1 MILNTAF
8 LNYSKCLK
16 QKLMINCKAF
26 IEGSAC
32 WIATKVIVKPCLYI
46 LNNNME
52 KKVIK
57 TSYTLPQKKL
67 GRTRLQAYLLH
78 VFLIYFLYWFTL
90 AIFSARGCPLWSV
103 TQPQWL
109 CRACLSSI
117 MTVTALSLLACLRT
131 LSGTF

>member
-26 IEGSAC
+26 IAASAC

-52 KKVIK
+52 KEVKND
-57 TSYTLPQKKL
+57 TLNNNMEKEVNNGLMNCWRYQ
-67 GRTRLQAYLLH
+67 
-78 VFLIYFLYWFTL
+78 
-90 AIFSARGCPLWSV
+90 SE
-103 TQPQWL
+103 
-109 CRACLSSI
+109 
-117 MTVTALSLLACLRT
+117 
-131 LSGTF
+131 